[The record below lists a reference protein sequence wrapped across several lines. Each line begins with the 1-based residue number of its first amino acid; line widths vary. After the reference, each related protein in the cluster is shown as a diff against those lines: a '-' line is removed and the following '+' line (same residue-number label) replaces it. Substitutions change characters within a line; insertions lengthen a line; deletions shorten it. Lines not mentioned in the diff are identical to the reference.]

1 MKISTNGVNLLQQ
14 MMLPRIQ
21 INPMNNEIGVL
32 GGGELQLRINGAK
45 AEVEEIKAL
54 QPSDIIRIEYHDNP
68 GLRYGN
74 AEVVLD
80 YIVRRPETGGNFGV
94 DLSQGMNAMWGDA
107 ILQLRQRLSSDRK
120 TGIYTDCPS
129 SAFCGVFSSGSFRTN
144 TLPIIFLTTERIL
157 KLYPL

>member
-1 MKISTNGVNLLQQ
+1 
-14 MMLPRIQ
+14 
-21 INPMNNEIGVL
+21 MNNEIGVL

-94 DLSQGMNAMWGDA
+94 DLSQGMNAMWGEYNVFGKVNH
-107 ILQLRQRLSSDRK
+107 ISMVC
-120 TGIYTDCPS
+120 TGIMKRNS
-129 SAFCGVFSSGSFRTN
+129 IWR
-144 TLPIIFLTTERIL
+144 TERHYIV
-157 KLYPL
+157 